1 MNIKEIA
8 HLAGVSTST
17 VSKIVNQKDES
28 ISSETRE
35 RVLKIVKEY
44 NYTPY
49 ASATAS
55 PAKTWILGIL
65 LRSSVS
71 LDSTLDGIIQTAQSN
86 GYSALVYNSYSDMEQ
101 ELKNITSLCK
111 NNVDGII
118 WEPVSKES
126 LKYITHFN
134 NMSIP
139 LLTIGPNGGDHSHLL
154 PYEEAAYRITQ
165 ELINRKHTNIAC
177 VLKEGRRTTAFL
189 NGYKRCL
196 FDNHMKLDKDFIFY
210 DLNES
215 LIYKVNTRSI
225 SGIISS
231 HYRKAME
238 FYQLMNTLNY
248 RIPEDISLIS
258 LKNDTM
264 ESLAFPNIS
273 EISTYTILNAD
284 FGSYLC
290 SKLIA
295 EIEKRKDEVH
305 SFVQEFHLD
314 NETTVS
320 IPFSLE
326 APKITVVGSIN
337 IDTYLNVPQ
346 LPHSGKTVSTSTSST
361 YPGGKG
367 VNQTIGAAKLGHRVT
382 LIGNVGSDID
392 SDYIYKALDEYGVES
407 FGVKRYNQAKT
418 GKAYIFVE
426 SSGHSM
432 ISILAGANNT
442 LTPEDI
448 QKRKRF
454 FKNTGYCLIQSEI
467 PLDTVA
473 ESCRVAHEYGAKTIL
488 KPSVCGHIPS
498 EVLAQVDILIPNE
511 DELNELCPDYASI
524 EEKTAFLLECGIE
537 IVIVTLGERGCYVR
551 CVNLDKYFPAV
562 PFPSVD
568 HTGASDAFI
577 SALASYLL
585 YGYSLEE
592 AVQIATYAAGFCIS
606 REGVVPS
613 LIDKRSLEMYI
624 KQQEESLI

>member
-8 HLAGVSTST
+8 QLAGVSTST

-71 LDSTLDGIIQTAQSN
+71 LDSTLDGIIQTAQKN

-126 LKYITHFN
+126 LAYITQFK
-134 NMSIP
+134 NMKIP
-139 LLTIGPNGGDHSHLL
+139 LLTIGSNGGDNSHLL

-165 ELINRKHTNIAC
+165 ELINRSHTDIAC
-177 VLKEGRRTTAFL
+177 ILKEGRRTTAFL
-189 NGYKRCL
+189 NGYKKCL
-196 FDNHMKLDKDFIFY
+196 FDNHIKFDKDLIFY

-215 LIYKVNTRSI
+215 LIYKVNTHSI

-238 FYQLMNTLNY
+238 FYQLMNMLNY

-258 LKNDTM
+258 LKNDMT
-264 ESLAFPNIS
+264 ESLALPNIP

-290 SKLIA
+290 SKLIT
-295 EIEKRKDEVH
+295 EIEKRKAEVH
-305 SFVQEFHLD
+305 SFVQAFHLD
-314 NETTVS
+314 NQTTVS
-320 IPFSLE
+320 IPFCLK

-346 LPHSGKTVSTSTSST
+346 LPRSGKAVSTSTSFT

-367 VNQTIGAAKLGHRVT
+367 INQSIGVAKLGHRVT

-392 SDYIYKALDEYGVES
+392 SDYIYKALEEYGVES
-407 FGVKRYNQAKT
+407 FGVKRYNEAKT

-442 LTPEDI
+442 LTPDDI

-467 PLDTVA
+467 PLETVA
-473 ESCRVAHEYGAKTIL
+473 EACRVAHEYGAKTIL
-488 KPSVCGHIPS
+488 KPSVCSHIPS
-498 EVLAQVDILIPNE
+498 EVLAGVDILVPNK
-511 DELNELCPDYASI
+511 DELNELCPDYSGI

-551 CVNLDKYFPAV
+551 CADLDKYFPAM

-568 HTGASDAFI
+568 NTGASDAFI
-577 SALASYLL
+577 SALSSYLL
-585 YGYSLEE
+585 YGYSLED

-613 LIDKRSLEMYI
+613 LIDKRSLETYI
-624 KQQEESLI
+624 KQRDESLI

>member
-8 HLAGVSTST
+8 QLAGVSAST

-49 ASATAS
+49 AAATVS
-55 PAKTWILGIL
+55 PAKTWILGVL

-71 LDSTLDGIIQTAQSN
+71 LDSTLDGIIQTAQAN
-86 GYSALVYNSYSDMEQ
+86 GYGTLVYNSYSDMEQ

-118 WEPVSKES
+118 WEPVTGES
-126 LKYITHFN
+126 LSYTAHFQ
-134 NMSIP
+134 NMNIP
-139 LLTIGPNGGDHSHLL
+139 MMTIGPNGGDHSHMI

-165 ELINRKHTNIAC
+165 ELINRRHRDIAC
-177 VLKEGRRTTAFL
+177 ILKKGRRTSAFL
-189 NGYKRCL
+189 NGYKKCL
-196 FDNHMKLDKDFIFY
+196 FDNHRKLDKDLIFY
-210 DLNES
+210 DLDET
-215 LIYKVNTRSI
+215 LIHKVNAHSI
-225 SGIISS
+225 SGVISS
-231 HYRKAME
+231 HYREALK

-264 ESLAFPNIS
+264 EDLAFPDIS
-273 EISTYTILNAD
+273 EISTYTMLNAD

-290 SKLIA
+290 NKLIA
-295 EIEKRKDEVH
+295 EIEKRTDRLH

-314 NETTVS
+314 NQTTVS
-320 IPFSLE
+320 VPFNMN

-346 LPHSGKTVSTSTSST
+346 LPHSGKTVSTSSSFIC
-361 YPGGKG
+361 PGGKG
-367 VNQTIGAAKLGHRVT
+367 MNQSIGAAKLGHRVT

-392 SDYIYKALDEYGVES
+392 SASVYKTLKEYGVEP
-407 FGVKRYNQAKT
+407 FGVKRCSQTDT
-418 GKAYIFVE
+418 GKAFIFVE
-426 SSGHSM
+426 SGGHSM
-432 ISILAGANNT
+432 ISILPGANNI

-448 QKRKRF
+448 QKRRRF

-473 ESCRVAHEYGAKTIL
+473 EACHVAHEYGAKTIL
-488 KPSVCGHIPS
+488 KPSVYGQIPTELLS
-498 EVLAQVDILIPNE
+498 QVDILIPNE
-511 DELNELCPDYASI
+511 DELNELCPGPSTLQ
-524 EEKTAFLLECGIE
+524 EKTASLMECGIGTM
-537 IVIVTLGERGCYVR
+537 IVTRGEKGCYVR
-551 CVNLDKYFPAV
+551 SGELEQYFPAV
-562 PFPSVD
+562 SFPSVD
-568 HTGASDAFI
+568 NTGASDAFI

-585 YGYSLEE
+585 YGYSMEQ
-592 AVQIATYAAGFCIS
+592 AVQIAAYAAGFCIS
-606 REGVVPS
+606 REGVVPA
-613 LIDKRSLEMYI
+613 LIDQRSLETFI
-624 KQQEESLI
+624 KQKEDSLI